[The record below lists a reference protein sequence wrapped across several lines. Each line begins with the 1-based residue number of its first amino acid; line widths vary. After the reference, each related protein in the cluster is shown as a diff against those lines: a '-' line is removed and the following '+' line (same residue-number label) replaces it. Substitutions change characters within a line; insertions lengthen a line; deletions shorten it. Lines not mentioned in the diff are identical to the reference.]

1 MDEIVF
7 VASKYGTEG
16 VMEEIN
22 MSVISLTTSSKPSI
36 LFQKSTLFAQFL
48 NF

>member
-22 MSVISLTTSSKPSI
+22 MSVISLTASSKPSI
-36 LFQKSTLFAQFL
+36 LFQKSTSFAQFL